1 MSKKIGLITIWHV
14 PNFGSVL
21 QTYATQEIIKKLGF
35 ECVLLNYKYPNQWHY
50 SQGRKPKS
58 LRSVIGYILG
68 LSPYH
73 RKSKKLNKFKNR
85 FFNFSSSFT
94 SLDEMISYDWS
105 DYRTI
110 AVGSD
115 QVWNYRYT
123 FADSAFMLSFLPED
137 IRRISIASS
146 FASQSL
152 PLELRLKYKK
162 YLSLFDAISVRE
174 QNALSIVNDELGL
187 KQNAAIILDP
197 TLLLSRDEW
206 MSLIPRSKFVKKRR
220 YILLYMLTYAFE
232 PRPYIFDVLK
242 YMSVKY
248 EYDIVALEGYTRSEN
263 AKGVTMID
271 KTDSDISEFIDLFA
285 NADMVV
291 TSSFH
296 GTAFAVNFGIPLI
309 SIVPNDRSDDR
320 QSSLLKALGA
330 NQSLVNLDQSIAEIN
345 PYYDATSVKD
355 RLTHMRSQ
363 SLTWINNTL

>member
-35 ECVLLNYKYPNQWHY
+35 ECFLLNYKYPNHWHY

-68 LSPYH
+68 LGPYH

-85 FFNFSSSFT
+85 FFNFSRSFA

-146 FASQSL
+146 FASKSL
-152 PLELRLKYKK
+152 PLELRPKYKK

-174 QNALSIVNDELGL
+174 QNGLSIVNDELGL
-187 KQNAAIILDP
+187 KHNAAIILDP

-242 YMSVKY
+242 YMSEKY
-248 EYDIVALEGYTRSEN
+248 DYDIVALEGYTRSEN

-309 SIVPNDRSDDR
+309 SIVPNEKGDDR
-320 QSSLLKALGA
+320 QSSFLEQIRLHQCITPIGKDLSVIIPQYDVNQADILLIKLRNASF
-330 NQSLVNLDQSIAEIN
+330 N
-345 PYYDATSVKD
+345 
-355 RLTHMRSQ
+355 
-363 SLTWINNTL
+363 WITDNM